1 MKKILFLVVLGFAVK
16 SVYGQGHIEAGYTP
30 SRKFMKDEDNE
41 KLGAGDMWQLRGR
54 YTFLF
59 SAKQNARKQLVVWSG
74 TLSGMY
80 AHMNNEGMAA
90 EANPNDVLNVAFNVS
105 HLRPFSPR
113 WYMMASLG
121 IGVYT
126 VPKDISFKS
135 ILANGAVIFAYKLR
149 DNLDIGAGAG
159 LTNSYGVPLIM
170 PMGFLK
176 WNITGPYE
184 VNVEVAGHMKASVSR
199 EFPDRF
205 RLSLV
210 PIDMDGMSA
219 VAKRNGDYKIYGATR
234 MRAYIRPEYK
244 TGKKSYIYAEMG
256 TSLYHTVKMS
266 DRSYKGFAN
275 AFKGDDSWEFGRA
288 FHIMAGFKYGF

>member
-59 SAKQNARKQLVVWSG
+59 SAKQNARKQPVVWSG

-266 DRSYKGFAN
+266 D
-275 AFKGDDSWEFGRA
+275 
-288 FHIMAGFKYGF
+288 

>member
-59 SAKQNARKQLVVWSG
+59 SAKQNARKQPVVWSG

-256 TSLYHTVKMS
+256 TSCQTEATRDLPMRSRVTTV
-266 DRSYKGFAN
+266 GNLVGHFT
-275 AFKGDDSWEFGRA
+275 
-288 FHIMAGFKYGF
+288 

>member
-1 MKKILFLVVLGFAVK
+1 MVLGFAVK

-59 SAKQNARKQLVVWSG
+59 SAKQNARKQPVVWSG

-184 VNVEVAGHMKASVSR
+184 VIVEVAGHMKASVSR
-199 EFPDRF
+199 ELPDRF
-205 RLSLV
+205 RLAC
-210 PIDMDGMSA
+210 P
-219 VAKRNGDYKIYGATR
+219 
-234 MRAYIRPEYK
+234 
-244 TGKKSYIYAEMG
+244 
-256 TSLYHTVKMS
+256 H
-266 DRSYKGFAN
+266 
-275 AFKGDDSWEFGRA
+275 
-288 FHIMAGFKYGF
+288 